1 MMGIPVAT
9 AATATTE
16 TTEAARVS
24 PPAPL
29 PHHTRGYTDHF
40 IDVCGHRVHY
50 LVGQALAQTAPPPST
65 PRAEMPPLI
74 LLHGGGLGSAALT
87 YEASIGAFAAHGRV
101 IALDWP
107 GYGASDKPDVPYT
120 TDWYIGFLADC
131 LDALGIAQADL
142 CGLSMGGAIA
152 LGFALR
158 CPLRVRKLVLVNSHG
173 FGQGVPCHI
182 VSNLVVRSPWLNTL
196 GWWGLRRHETMMRR
210 SLRPA
215 LRYPE
220 SVTDAL
226 IAEAIALV
234 RDRGTVRAWRRWQ
247 RSEIGWNGFRT
258 NYSPRL
264 PTLAAATLILHSALD
279 TVVPMA
285 DAARA
290 YRAIPD
296 CRLRV
301 FPHCGHW
308 MMRDD
313 PAAFLRAVA
322 EFLALASAP
331 DARSEPD
338 AVSSAHGNPVAATC

>member
-1 MMGIPVAT
+1 MAAT
-9 AATATTE
+9 AATATPE
-16 TTEAARVS
+16 TAYVSLPSS
-24 PPAPL
+24 PP
-29 PHHTRGYTDHF
+29 HTRSYTDHF
-40 IDVCGHRVHY
+40 ITVRGHRVHY
-50 LVGQALAQTAPPPST
+50 LVGQAFAPPAT
-65 PRAEMPPLI
+65 PHPPASRVEIAPPLI

-87 YEASIGAFAAHGRV
+87 YEASIGAFATRGQV

-158 CPLRVRKLVLVNSHG
+158 FPARMRKLVLVNSHG

-196 GWWGLRRHETMMRR
+196 GWWGLRRYETMMRR

-215 LRYPE
+215 LRDPA

-234 RDRGTVRAWRRWQ
+234 RDHGTVRAWRRWQ
-247 RSEIGWNGFRT
+247 RSEIGWGGFRT
-258 NYSPRL
+258 DYGPQL
-264 PTLAAATLILHSALD
+264 PTLAAPTLILHSTQD
-279 TVVPMA
+279 TVVPMV

-308 MMRDD
+308 LMRDD
-313 PAAFLRAVA
+313 PATFLRAVT
-322 EFLALASAP
+322 EFLAPA
-331 DARSEPD
+331 SEPD
-338 AVSSAHGNPVAATC
+338 AVSLAQRR